1 MEELFN
7 PFNELEEV
15 GFFQFNEAKV
25 LSLVEEEEL
34 PLPQNW
40 AKLQFE
46 LELEEEEKRAQEE
59 ALKEA

>member
-15 GFFQFNEAKV
+15 GFFQFNEAKD

>member
-25 LSLVEEEEL
+25 LSLVEEEEV

>member
-15 GFFQFNEAKV
+15 GFFQFNEAKA

-46 LELEEEEKRAQEE
+46 LEL
-59 ALKEA
+59 